1 MSGGETK
8 SSVGTYPATVSLAG
22 SLKENKMKKEYLSPT
37 EAAKILKIS
46 RQAVI
51 NRIKNGTLAAERAG
65 IQYIIPKSQLLSK
78 KISEEMEKATGI
90 KIPKTAKI
98 VKTAIKEVLKKVNS
112 YAVKT
117 IQLWFV
123 DILGILKCVS
133 ITKGELKEALE
144 HGKGFDGSSVTGFAE
159 AEESDIIAQPD
170 PTTFKILP
178 WTMETN
184 PTARMF
190 CNILNPDRS
199 PYPGDPR
206 YVLKRAIGRAKKLGL
221 NYYIG
226 TEIEYFYFKT
236 DKKPEIID
244 EGSYFE
250 LIPNDLANTLRN
262 KTIRMLEEMGI
273 PMEASHHE
281 VAPSQHEIDPK
292 YRDALT
298 AADNVITCKYV
309 IKEIAQQSGVYAT
322 FMPKPLFGVN
332 GSGMHTHQSLFKGT
346 KNTFYDK
353 KDKYHLSTIAKQ
365 FIAGQLKH
373 AREICSLTAQ
383 WVNSYKRLVSGYEA
397 PVYASWAQK
406 NRTALL
412 RVPLYRPGNEQ
423 ATRVELRCPD
433 PACNPYLAFAVM
445 LAAGLEGIEK
455 KYPVPS
461 PVEPNI
467 YHMAMEERERR
478 GLTSLPGNLFEAI
491 LETEKSKFVKETL
504 GEHIFSRFLF
514 NKKKEWEEY
523 RIQITQHE
531 IKKYLPLL

>member
-1 MSGGETK
+1 MEQ
-8 SSVGTYPATVSLAG
+8 
-22 SLKENKMKKEYLSPT
+22 EYLSPSQ
-37 EAAKILKIS
+37 AAKILKLS
-46 RQAVI
+46 RQAVVE
-51 NRIKNGTLAAERAG
+51 RIKHGTLYAEKVGNR
-65 IQYIIPKSQLLSK
+65 YIIPKDRIYPERETKKEKLL
-78 KISEEMEKATGI
+78 
-90 KIPKTAKI
+90 KTYSGPSAQKNR
-98 VKTAIKEVLKKVNS
+98 KESIKEILEKVHR
-112 YAVKT
+112 ADIKT
-117 IQLWFV
+117 IQLWFI

-133 ITKGELKEALE
+133 ITQGELKDALE

-159 AEESDIIAQPD
+159 AEESDIIALPD

-178 WTMETN
+178 WTTGGGLI
-184 PTARMF
+184 ARMF
-190 CNILNPDRS
+190 CDILNPDHT
-199 PYPGDPR
+199 PYAGDPR
-206 YVLKRAIGRAKKLGL
+206 HVLKRAMARTEKLGL
-221 NYYIG
+221 TFYVG
-226 TEIEYFYFKT
+226 PEIEYFYFKS

-262 KTIRMLEEMGI
+262 KTIRILEEMGI

-292 YRDALT
+292 YNDALT
-298 AADNVITCKYV
+298 MADAVITCKYV
-309 IKEIAQQSGVYAT
+309 IKEIAQQNGVYAT
-322 FMPKPLFGVN
+322 FMPKPLFGEN
-332 GSGMHTHQSLFKGT
+332 GSGMHVHQSLFRKSQ
-346 KNTFYDK
+346 NAFFDK
-353 KDKYHLSTIAKQ
+353 KDKHHLSAIAKS

-383 WVNSYKRLVSGYEA
+383 WVNSYKRLVAGFEA

-406 NRTALL
+406 NRTTLL
-412 RVPLYRPGNEQ
+412 RVPSYRPGNEK

-455 KYPVPS
+455 KYKLTP

-467 YHMAMEERERR
+467 YHMAMEEREKR

-491 LETEKSKFVKETL
+491 KETEGSTFVRDTL
-504 GEHIFSRFLF
+504 GKHIFTRFLF

>member
-1 MSGGETK
+1 MEH
-8 SSVGTYPATVSLAG
+8 
-22 SLKENKMKKEYLSPT
+22 EYLSPT
-37 EAAKILKIS
+37 QASKILGIS

-51 NRIKNGTLAAERAG
+51 ERIKHGTLFAEKVGSR
-65 IQYIIPKSQLLSK
+65 YIIPKNEIHAKDSSSEKTTPLLKAKS
-78 KISEEMEKATGI
+78 EKARQKEILDIVRKKGI
-90 KIPKTAKI
+90 H
-98 VKTAIKEVLKKVNS
+98 
-112 YAVKT
+112 T

-133 ITKGELKEALE
+133 ITEGELKGALD

-159 AEESDIIAQPD
+159 AQESDIIALPD
-170 PTTFKILP
+170 PATFKILP
-178 WTMETN
+178 WTEGSLS
-184 PTARMF
+184 TARMF
-190 CNILNPDRS
+190 CDILNPDQS
-199 PYPGDPR
+199 PYAGDTR
-206 YVLKRAIGRAKKLGL
+206 YVLKRAMARAKKLGL
-221 NYYIG
+221 TFYVG
-226 TEIEYFYFKT
+226 PEIEYFYFKS
-236 DKKPEIID
+236 DRKPEIID

-262 KTIRMLEEMGI
+262 KTVRVLEEMGI
-273 PMEASHHE
+273 EMEATHHE

-292 YRDALT
+292 YNDALSM
-298 AADNVITCKYV
+298 ADNVITCKYV
-309 IKEIAQQSGVYAT
+309 IKEIAQQNGVYAT

-332 GSGMHTHQSLFKGT
+332 GSGMHVHQSLFRGS
-346 KNTFYDK
+346 KNAFFDK
-353 KDKYHLSTIAKQ
+353 KDKHHLSSIAKGY
-365 FIAGQLKH
+365 IAGQLKH
-373 AREICSLTAQ
+373 AREISSLVAQ

-397 PVYASWAQK
+397 PVYASWAQR

-412 RVPLYRPGNEQ
+412 RVPLYRPGNEN

-455 KYPVPS
+455 KYPIP
-461 PVEPNI
+461 PAVEPNI

-491 LETEKSKFVKETL
+491 METEKSSFVREAL

-514 NKKKEWEEY
+514 NKKKEWEDY